1 MAKKSSTKKTITKSR
16 ARASSKKKTKSKSKK
31 KISRSKGTK
40 KKTRSKTRA
49 KKVTRKFRKRS
60 SVTARKKR
68 RTTRRT
74 GLSGQSTAKIHAE
87 LKRREAV
94 LVKLEKRRDA
104 ILDQL
109 SSIEKD
115 IAQFGLLSTRLVSKK
130 RPGRL
135 RRSASMQVKRAS
147 RKKISLS
154 EALQKALK
162 GRTLFV
168 ADAVKAAVRAGYKTK
183 SKHLTVMVNQ
193 ALLMHTDKFKKVA
206 RGQYTAK

>member
-1 MAKKSSTKKTITKSR
+1 MAKKTSTKKAITKSR
-16 ARASSKKKTKSKSKK
+16 VKAKSKRTAKSKSGKK
-31 KISRSKGTK
+31 TSRSKVSK
-40 KKTRSKTRA
+40 KRTRSKART
-49 KKVTRKFRKRS
+49 KKVTRKSRKRS
-60 SVTARKKR
+60 TVTARKKR
-68 RTTRRT
+68 RTARRT

-104 ILDQL
+104 VLDQL

-115 IAQFGLLSTRLVSKK
+115 IAQLGPSSTRFVSKK
-130 RPGRL
+130 RPGRPKG
-135 RRSASMQVKRAS
+135 SASSQAKRTS

-162 GRTLFV
+162 GRTLSV

-183 SKHLTVMVNQ
+183 SKHLNVMVNQ
-193 ALLMHTDKFKKVA
+193 TLLMHTDKFKKIT
-206 RGQYTAK
+206 RGQYTVK

>member
-1 MAKKSSTKKTITKSR
+1 MAKRTMTKKKSSTKKTSNLKVS
-16 ARASSKKKTKSKSKK
+16 
-31 KISRSKGTK
+31 K
-40 KKTRSKTRA
+40 KKTRSKARA
-49 KKVTRKFRKRS
+49 KKVTRKSRKRS
-60 SVTARKKR
+60 TVTARKKK

-87 LKRREAV
+87 LKRRETA

-109 SSIEKD
+109 SSIEID
-115 IAQFGLLSTRLVSKK
+115 IAQLGPLSTRPVAKR
-130 RPGRL
+130 RPGRP
-135 RRSASMQVKRAS
+135 RRSASTQVKKTS

-162 GRTLFV
+162 GRTLSV
-168 ADAVKAAVRAGYKTK
+168 SDAVKAAVRAGYKTK
-183 SKHLTVMVNQ
+183 SKHLSVMVNQ

-206 RGQYTAK
+206 RGHYTAK

>member
-1 MAKKSSTKKTITKSR
+1 MAKKTSTKKAITKSR
-16 ARASSKKKTKSKSKK
+16 VKAKSKRKAKSKS
-31 KISRSKGTK
+31 G
-40 KKTRSKTRA
+40 
-49 KKVTRKFRKRS
+49 KRS
-60 SVTARKKR
+60 TVTARKKR

-87 LKRREAV
+87 LKRREAA

-109 SSIEKD
+109 SSIEID
-115 IAQFGLLSTRLVSKK
+115 IAQLGPLSTRLVSKK
-130 RPGRL
+130 RPGRP
-135 RRSASMQVKRAS
+135 RRSASTQVKKAS

-168 ADAVKAAVRAGYKTK
+168 ADAAKAAIRHGYKTK
-183 SKHLTVMVNQ
+183 SKHLSLMVNQ
-193 ALLMHTDKFKKVA
+193 ALLKHTDKFKKVA